1 VLRGNVQLFGACL
14 GGEHNGGKP
23 GRGSENKMPIVAV
36 ASLDEAGHPIH
47 VKVAKV
53 EIFSFAASAGCAQ
66 DAMARGCE
74 VFSDGASLLPCC
86 GRGGLPSSASDRYLG
101 AFCYRFNRRFN
112 LEEMTGSILRATC
125 NCTARP

>member
-1 VLRGNVQLFGACL
+1 MLRGNVQLFGACL

-53 EIFSFAASAGCAQ
+53 ESSPLQRAQ
-66 DAMARGCE
+66 TVPRMPWHEDVR
-74 VFSDGASLLPCC
+74 
-86 GRGGLPSSASDRYLG
+86 
-101 AFCYRFNRRFN
+101 
-112 LEEMTGSILRATC
+112 
-125 NCTARP
+125 